1 MIRRVLKFWLL
12 LLAGPVLAQ
21 GGPFVRAEIQTG
33 KVVIVG
39 QPVILSVQVYVPN
52 WFTAAP
58 EFPEISVSNAIVTPP
73 GNSTNLN
80 ERIGGQSYAGIQR
93 EYTIYPRIPGEYQVD
108 PFAIGVRYALENA
121 QPSPLTTVK
130 VAAMRFS
137 AMVPK
142 EAAGLPYFIST
153 NRLTLRQTI
162 KPEEDTLKVGDALE
176 RSISVT
182 VRDALS
188 MVIPPLAFETPGGL
202 AVYPASPTVTDK
214 GGERGDPHIGS
225 RVESVTYIMQEE
237 GDYELPAIEIS
248 WWDLS
253 ANKLRRSTVAAVKFT
268 VIPNPEF
275 SAEFPMEKD
284 STVMETE
291 AAAQGKNN
299 LVYFMLAAAFVLG
312 ISYWLFRRYG
322 TALHARYAAAQY
334 RRRESEAAYFNR
346 FRRACQR
353 NDAPEAMNHLLLWL
367 NKTGEFPPAASTA
380 SLVHKAA
387 DPELT
392 SAINDLKEKLYGL
405 KQSAQ
410 KEWEGKILLQT
421 VSNFRKSRK
430 RKLTGE
436 KGLVP
441 LNPVLVFLP
450 DVF

>member
-1 MIRRVLKFWLL
+1 MNRRVLKFWFL

-21 GGPFVRAEIQTG
+21 NGPFVRAEIQTG

-39 QPVILSVQVYVPN
+39 QPVILNVQVYVPT
-52 WFTAAP
+52 WFTSAP

-80 ERIGGQSYAGIQR
+80 ERIAGQSYAGIQR
-93 EYTIYPRIPGEYQVD
+93 EYTIYPQIPGEYQVES
-108 PFAIGVRYALENA
+108 FAISVRYALENA
-121 QPSPLTTVK
+121 QPSAPTIVK
-130 VAAMRFS
+130 AGATHFR
-137 AMVPK
+137 AQLPK
-142 EAAGLPYFIST
+142 EAESLPYFIST
-153 NRLTLRQTI
+153 SRLTLRQTI

-176 RSISVT
+176 RRISVT

-188 MVIPPLAFETPGGL
+188 MVIPPLSLEAPSGL

-214 GGERGDPHIGS
+214 GGERGEPHIGS
-225 RVESVTYIMQEE
+225 RVESATYIMQEE

-268 VIPNPEF
+268 AIPNPEL

-284 STVMETE
+284 STLMETE

-299 LVYFMLAAAFVLG
+299 LVYFLLAAAFVLG
-312 ISYWLFRRYG
+312 ILYWLLRRYG
-322 TALHARYAAAQY
+322 AALRARYAAAQY

-346 FRRACQR
+346 FRRACQK
-353 NDAPEAMNHLLLWL
+353 NNAPEAMNNLLLWL
-367 NKTGEFPPAASTA
+367 NKTGDFAPAATTA

-392 SAINDLKEKLYGL
+392 GAINGLKEKLYGP
-405 KQSAQ
+405 KQPAQ
-410 KEWEGKILLQT
+410 KEWDSKILLRT

-430 RKLTGE
+430 RKLTSE
-436 KGLVP
+436 KGLAP
-441 LNPVLVFLP
+441 LNLLLVFLP
-450 DVF
+450 